1 MEDSGPNPGSK
12 SDPLNG
18 KMKVFGY
25 LGVSVPGDLPPQK
38 WVQNG
43 SFWVLRRYFEGTN
56 SLLKRFISLLRARA
70 KVYSSTRSDPNPQGA
85 TSFGA
90 IWDPGAAHFPRAE
103 MAKIPHFAVQRV
115 PAPDQVRTRNGPKV
129 GPKWVQNGSFW
140 GSRDPKS
147 GHFEGPDPEIR
158 SI

>member
-1 MEDSGPNPGSK
+1 MEPFRVPEWSKMGP
-12 SDPLNG
+12 
-18 KMKVFGY
+18 
-25 LGVSVPGDLPPQK
+25 K
-38 WVQNG
+38 WVILG
-43 SFWVLRRYFEGTN
+43 YFEVLLF
-56 SLLKRFISLLRARA
+56 LLKRFDSLLRARA
-70 KVYSSTRSDPNPQGA
+70 KVYSIPGSDPNPQGA

-90 IWDPGAAHFPRAE
+90 IWDPGAAPLLRAG

-115 PAPDQVRTRNGPKV
+115 PAPDLVRTRNGPKV